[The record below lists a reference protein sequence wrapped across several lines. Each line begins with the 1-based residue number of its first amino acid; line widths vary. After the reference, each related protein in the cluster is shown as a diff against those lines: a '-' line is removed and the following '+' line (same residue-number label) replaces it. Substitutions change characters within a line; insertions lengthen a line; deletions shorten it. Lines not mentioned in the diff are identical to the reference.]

1 MRITIDQL
9 KKIMPTL
16 KQERAEML
24 YPHLDAAMQ
33 EREIN
38 TPLRCAA
45 FLAQVGHESAD
56 LRYMEEIASGEAYE
70 GRQDLGNIYPGDG
83 RKFKGRGP
91 IQLTGRA
98 NYKKYGDL
106 LNVDFLLAPGLAA
119 KSEYGFRVASLFWAL
134 KKLNVLA
141 DLGDMKEITRRIN
154 GGYNGLEDRLRRYE
168 VAKQVLV
175 ATGPDSNK
183 TSVHGTVETQGA

>member
-1 MRITIDQL
+1 MRITLDQL
-9 KKIMPTL
+9 RRIMPSL
-16 KQERAEML
+16 KQERAEL
-24 YPHLDAAMQ
+24 IFPHLDNAMQ

-38 TPLRCAA
+38 TPLRCSA
-45 FLAQVGHESAD
+45 FLSQVGHESDD

-70 GRQDLGNIYPGDG
+70 GRKDLGNIYPGDG

-106 LNVDFLLAPGLAA
+106 LNIDFLLAPEMAA
-119 KSEYGFRVASLFWAL
+119 LPEYGFRVAALYWTL
-134 KKLNVLA
+134 KKLNALA
-141 DLGDMKEITRRIN
+141 DAEDIKEITRRIN

-168 VAKQVLV
+168 LAKQVLD
-175 ATGPDSNK
+175 TPDPEPRELNK
-183 TSVHGTVETQGA
+183 CH